1 MNALLAGL
9 RAVAE
14 PTRLRLL
21 AILAGGE
28 LTVSEITRVLR
39 QSQPR
44 VSRHLKL
51 LCDAGL
57 LERSREGAWAFYR
70 VARSGPGGGLTAAL
84 LELLP
89 DGDAGL
95 ARDRERLAL
104 IRSERAERAAAYF
117 RENAESWDSIRDLY
131 VGEAA
136 VERAMLEAAGEGDL
150 GDLVDLGTGTGRI
163 LELFSPRV
171 RRGTGIDSSREML
184 NVARANSSARGI
196 GNCQVRLGN
205 LYDVPLESGCADVVT
220 LHHVLHFLDD
230 PAAAIREGAR
240 LLRPRGRMLV
250 VDFAPHGL
258 EFLRTEHAHRRLG
271 LADDEV
277 ARWCDD
283 AGLSAF
289 EVRHLE
295 AAGGNTHQ
303 TLTVSLWTATRRA
316 ID

>member
-1 MNALLAGL
+1 MDALLAGL

-14 PTRLRLL
+14 STRLRLL

-28 LTVSEITRVLR
+28 LTVSEITRVMH

-70 VARSGPGGGLTAAL
+70 VARSSHGGGLAAAL

-89 DGDAGL
+89 EDDAGL

-104 IRSERAERAAAYF
+104 VRSERAERAAAYF
-117 RENAESWDSIRDLY
+117 RENAERWDSIRDLH
-131 VGEAA
+131 VGETA
-136 VERAMLEAAGEGDL
+136 VEQAMLEAAGAGELPVL
-150 GDLVDLGTGTGRI
+150 GDLVDLGTGTGRV

-171 RRGTGIDSSREML
+171 GRGTGIDSSREML
-184 NVARANSSARGI
+184 NVARANLGARGI
-196 GNCQVRLGN
+196 VNCQVRLGD
-205 LYDVPLESGCADVVT
+205 LYDVPMESGCADVVT

-240 LLRPRGRMLV
+240 LLRPRGRLLV
-250 VDFAPHGL
+250 VDFAPHAL
-258 EFLRTEHAHRRLG
+258 DFLRTEHAHRRLG
-271 LADDEV
+271 LADEEMES
-277 ARWCDD
+277 WCKS
-283 AGLSAF
+283 AGLATC

-295 AAGGNTHQ
+295 STGANSHE
-303 TLTVSLWTATRRA
+303 TLTVSLWTATR
-316 ID
+316 

>member
-1 MNALLAGL
+1 METLLAGL

-14 PTRLRLL
+14 STRLRLL
-21 AILAGGE
+21 AILADGE
-28 LTVSEITRVLR
+28 LTVSELTRVLN

-70 VARSGPGGGLTAAL
+70 LARSGQGGGLAAAL

-89 DGDAGL
+89 EGDGAL

-104 IRSERAERAAAYF
+104 VRGERAERAAAYF

-131 VGEAA
+131 VGESA
-136 VERAMLEAAGEGDL
+136 VEHAMLEAAGEGELSRL

-171 RRGTGIDSSREML
+171 GRGTGIDSSREML
-184 NVARANSSARGI
+184 NVARANLSARGI
-196 GNCQVRLGN
+196 GNCQVRLGD
-205 LYDVPLESGCADVVT
+205 LYDVPMDSGCADVVT

-230 PAAAIREGAR
+230 PAAAIREASR
-240 LLRPRGRMLV
+240 LLRPRGRLLI

-258 EFLRTEHAHRRLG
+258 EFLRTQHAHRRLG
-271 LADDEV
+271 FADEEMEN
-277 ARWCDD
+277 WCKS
-283 AGLSAF
+283 AGLTTF
-289 EVRHLE
+289 DVRHLQT
-295 AAGGNTHQ
+295 AGDDPHE
-303 TLTVSLWTATRRA
+303 TLTVSLWTATR
-316 ID
+316 